1 MALLHLA
8 DTQAKGTVYLVG
20 AGPGDPELLTL
31 KAWRLLKNADVVLY
45 DALVSEQILSLIP
58 ASAEKIA
65 VGKRAGSHSASQ
77 QQINRLLVTK
87 AYSRACVVRL
97 KGGDPFIFGRG
108 GEELQALAAAGIA
121 FEVVPG
127 ITAASG
133 AAAYAGFPLTHRDMA
148 RSVTFI
154 TGHGQNAGAPIDWQQ
169 YRQADMTLVVYMGIL
184 NAAIIQDGLLAAG
197 RAADTPVALVSCAS
211 TPQQQCFHGTL
222 SELGSLV
229 NEPQLKMPALIVI
242 GQVTALASQLNW
254 FEAAQITPPS
264 AVAQR

>member
-8 DTQAKGTVYLVG
+8 DAQVKGKVYLVG
-20 AGPGDPELLTL
+20 TGPGDPELLTL
-31 KAWRLLKNADVVLY
+31 KAWRLLKSADVVLY
-45 DALVSEQILSLIP
+45 DALVSEQILSLLP

-77 QQINRLLVTK
+77 QQINQLLVAK
-87 AYSRACVVRL
+87 AYSRERVVRL

-108 GEELQALAAAGIA
+108 GEELQALAAAGIR

-133 AAAYAGFPLTHRDMA
+133 AAAYAGIPLTHRDLA

-154 TGHGQNAGAPIDWQQ
+154 TGHCQHLGMPLDWRQ
-169 YRQADMTLVVYMGIL
+169 YCDADMTLVVYMGIL
-184 NAAIIQDGLLAAG
+184 NAIAIRDGLLAAG

-211 TPQQQCFHGTL
+211 TPRQQCFLGTL
-222 SELGSLV
+222 NELGTLASH
-229 NEPQLKMPALIVI
+229 PQLETPALMVI
-242 GQVTALASQLNW
+242 GQVASLAAQLNW
-254 FEAAQITPPS
+254 FEPQTMTVPAAL
-264 AVAQR
+264 AQ